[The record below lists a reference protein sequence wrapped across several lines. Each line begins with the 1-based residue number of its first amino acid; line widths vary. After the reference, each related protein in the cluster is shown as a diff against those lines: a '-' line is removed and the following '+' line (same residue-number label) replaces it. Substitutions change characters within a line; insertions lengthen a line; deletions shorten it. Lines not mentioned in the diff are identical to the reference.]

1 MNNAN
6 QQGPPRQYVS
16 MVKTRLMEL
25 GVCSMSTTTS
35 MMGAFMILI
44 NTRIKVDHTLRQY
57 PLSLQHPLLDSQT
70 QEMATSSSSR
80 SSSVED
86 IIEHAMDLFE
96 RDQCIPKDLW
106 ENAIFKPRWFKM
118 TFLPAF
124 IVYPHRKH
132 TRDGLI
138 AALHDKKKIPPNT
151 YKEYLR
157 MK

>member
-1 MNNAN
+1 M
-6 QQGPPRQYVS
+6 
-16 MVKTRLMEL
+16 
-25 GVCSMSTTTS
+25 
-35 MMGAFMILI
+35 
-44 NTRIKVDHTLRQY
+44 DHTLRHY
-57 PLSLQHPLLDSQT
+57 PTSLQHPLQDSQT
-70 QEMATSSSSR
+70 QEMAASSSS
-80 SSSVED
+80 SSSNSVED